1 MIVKCPKCGNL
12 VSDKAHTCSKCGA
25 SLSILDNNSSLENKQ
40 TVGHRNERPA
50 LVSQADS
57 KQSIRDELSDSSG
70 SIKSRKGIIVLCVCL
85 SMVLLGLGVFILFRP
100 LNNGHKSTIEV
111 DGHYSS
117 VDIASAVQDPS
128 DNEII
133 EAAKNAFS
141 SIPDHDK
148 VGAEAMNH
156 MTPELYEVLCAAWD
170 VPQWVD
176 GEIGNEEFLYYFLTG
191 NGGSFVKGIKSAK
204 VVSGEKDI
212 NKVEV
217 DYIEDWGD
225 STTESTI
232 LLTLVKKGEKWLLDD
247 FGDDIKNTCRSYIME
262 EVMDYISGKTLT
274 YMKDNQTEDFYT
286 DDHISDVVKAFN
298 TYISKYE
305 KLLVNKMRLDISNLP
320 DNNVEPTMQDAMIH
334 YEKIDNP
341 DDDMNKS
348 ERISSITVKQND
360 FDSDT
365 SKEETNNT
373 SKGNLDE
380 ESIPF
385 QLVEEK
391 PTFNGGDANEFS
403 EWVNQHLEYPETAKE
418 NGIQGRVT
426 LQFTVNADGSVSN
439 VKVIRG
445 VDSSLDKE
453 AVRVVSNSPKWKPGR
468 QREKAVNVTY
478 TFPVIFQLR

>member
-25 SLSILDNNSSLENKQ
+25 SLSILDNDSSLENKQ
-40 TVGHRNERPA
+40 TVGHRNERSA
-50 LVSQADS
+50 IVSQADS
-57 KQSIRDELSDSSG
+57 KQSLKDELYDSSS
-70 SIKSRKGIIVLCVCL
+70 SIKSRKGIIVSCICL
-85 SMVLLGLGVFILFRP
+85 SMVLLGLGVFILIRP
-100 LNNGHKSTIEV
+100 LNNSHESTIEGE
-111 DGHYSS
+111 GHYSD
-117 VDIASAVQDPS
+117 VDIASTVQDSS
-128 DNEII
+128 DNDII

-141 SIPDHDK
+141 TIPNHDK
-148 VGAEAMNH
+148 VGIDALNH
-156 MTPELYEVLCAAWD
+156 MTPELYELLCAAWD

-176 GEIGNEEFLYYFLTG
+176 GEIGGEEFLYYFLTG

-204 VVSGEKDI
+204 VVSSEKDV

-217 DYIEDWGD
+217 NYIEDWGD

-232 LLTLVKKGEKWLLDD
+232 LLTLVKKGDKWLLDD
-247 FGDDIKNTCRSYIME
+247 FSDDIKNACRSYIRE
-262 EVMDYISGKTLT
+262 EVLDYMSGKTLT

-305 KLLVNKMRLDISNLP
+305 KLLVSKMRLDIRNIP
-320 DNNVEPTMQDAMIH
+320 ENNVKPTTPDVTSH
-334 YEKIDNP
+334 YEKNDNP
-341 DDDMNKS
+341 DDGRNKS
-348 ERISSITVKQND
+348 KEISSNTDRQNV
-360 FDSDT
+360 FDTDISED
-365 SKEETNNT
+365 ETNNT
-373 SKGNLDE
+373 NEGILDE
-380 ESIPF
+380 ESVPF

-403 EWVNQHLEYPETAKE
+403 KWVNEHLEYPETAKE

-426 LQFTVNADGSVSN
+426 LQFTVKADGSVSN
-439 VKVIRG
+439 VKVLRG

-453 AVRVVSNSPKWKPGR
+453 AVRVVSSSPKWKPGR
-468 QREKAVNVTY
+468 QRDNAVNVTY